1 MKKIVVF
8 GGSTSATSIN
18 QQLAEY
24 AGSLLSEQCEVI
36 ALNLKAYEMDNFCI
50 QKMKSEGAPAQANAF
65 LEALEN
71 ADAYIISTSEHNRN
85 ITAAFKNTLDWAS
98 RINLKMFANKPMLLM
113 STSPGGYGGQNARKV
128 FEMMAPMFEANVVA
142 LYALPK
148 FNETFQ
154 DGKIIDPALQEELV
168 AAINTFESHLA

>member
-18 QQLAEY
+18 QQLAVY
-24 AGSLLSEQCEVI
+24 AGSLLSDQYEVVT
-36 ALNLKAYEMDNFCI
+36 LNLKDYEMDNFCI
-50 QKMKSEGAPAQANAF
+50 QKMEAEGAPAEANAF
-65 LEALEN
+65 LAALES

-85 ITAAFKNTLDWAS
+85 ITAALKNTLDWAS

-113 STSPGGYGGQNARKV
+113 STSPGGYGGQNARKI

-148 FNETFQ
+148 FNDTFQ
-154 DGKIIDPALQEELV
+154 EGKIIDTTLNDELI
-168 AAINTFESHLA
+168 AAIKTFESHL